1 MRTAGQVNI
10 VKDVPHYGGRLRS
23 PGGVAKEIRQ
33 IKLRPPLQDAST
45 RKRKLSVID
54 LRSYTVV
61 KELPASGPYVR
72 MIVFDE

>member
-1 MRTAGQVNI
+1 MRTAGQVNK
-10 VKDVPHYGGRLRS
+10 VKDVPHY
-23 PGGVAKEIRQ
+23 GVAKEIRQ